1 VVVGEVSTFT
11 EVLVVGGGPGGY
23 TAAQHAASLGRS
35 VVLVERDR
43 LGGVCLNTG
52 CIPSKALIQVAHAVA
67 LPAAAARWGVE
78 LVARVDMNRVQDWMA
93 SVMDGLRAGVDG
105 LMRQAGVTVLAGTA
119 RFTSPH
125 RVVVATPTATQHIEF
140 DHAIIA
146 TGSRPVELASLPVDH
161 HRVLD
166 STDALG
172 LREVPARL
180 AVVGGGY
187 IGLELGCAFQRLGSA
202 VTVVEVADR
211 LLPTMHASLGRALER
226 RLTAQGLEVRLGTGA
241 VEDDGTALLVN
252 GPAGEGRVEAD
263 AVIVAVGRRP
273 NTDELGLERAGV
285 VCDAAGRIGVDRAR
299 RTAGT
304 LLAIG
309 DVTDGPG
316 LAHKA
321 SAEAEVAGA
330 VAAGRRAEFD
340 PACIPQVVFTDPQV
354 ASVGLTPAE
363 AEQAGVAVE
372 TRRLPL
378 SASARAVMSGETAGM
393 IELVVE
399 RGSGALLGAHLL
411 GPEAAELIAE
421 AALAIEMGATVDDL
435 ALTIHPHPTLSEA
448 IAQAARARGH
458 PTAM

>member
-43 LGGVCLNTG
+43 LGGVCLNSG
-52 CIPSKALIQVAHAVA
+52 CIPSKALIQVAHTAA
-67 LPAAAARWGVE
+67 LPATAARWGVE

-93 SVMDGLRAGVDG
+93 SVIDGLRAGVDG

-140 DHAIIA
+140 DHAIVA

-172 LREVPARL
+172 LREVPPLL

-211 LLPTMHASLGRALER
+211 LLPTMHAGLGRALER
-226 RLTAQGLEVRLGTGA
+226 RLTAQGLRVLLRTGA
-241 VEDDGTALLVN
+241 IEDDGTALLVN
-252 GPAGEGRVEAD
+252 GPSGECRVEAD

-273 NTDELGLERAGV
+273 NTDDLGLERAGV
-285 VCDAAGRIGVDRAR
+285 ACGAAGRIGVDRAR
-299 RTAGT
+299 RAAGT
-304 LLAIG
+304 VLAIG

-363 AEQAGVAVE
+363 AEEAGVAVE

-378 SASARAVMSGETAGM
+378 AASARAVMSGETAGM
-393 IELVVE
+393 IELVAE
-399 RGSGALLGAHLL
+399 RGSGALLGAHLV

-421 AALAIEMGATVDDL
+421 TALAIEMGATVDDI

-448 IAQAARARGH
+448 IAQAARAGGH

>member
-43 LGGVCLNTG
+43 LGGVCLNSG
-52 CIPSKALIQVAHAVA
+52 CIPSKALIQVAHTAA
-67 LPAAAARWGVE
+67 LPATAARWGVE

-93 SVMDGLRAGVDG
+93 SVIDGLRAGVDV

-140 DHAIIA
+140 DHAIVA
-146 TGSRPVELASLPVDH
+146 TGSRPMELASLPVDH

-172 LREVPARL
+172 LREVPPLL

-211 LLPTMHASLGRALER
+211 LLPTMHAGLGRALER
-226 RLTAQGLEVRLGTGA
+226 RLTAQGLRVLLRTGA
-241 VEDDGTALLVN
+241 IEDDGTALLVN
-252 GPAGEGRVEAD
+252 GPSGECRVEAD

-273 NTDELGLERAGV
+273 NTDDLGLERAGV
-285 VCDAAGRIGVDRAR
+285 ACGAAGRIGVDRAR
-299 RTAGT
+299 RAAGT
-304 LLAIG
+304 VLAIG

-363 AEQAGVAVE
+363 AEEAGVAVE

-378 SASARAVMSGETAGM
+378 AASVRAVMSGETAGM
-393 IELVVE
+393 IELVAE

-421 AALAIEMGATVDDL
+421 TALAIEMGATVDDI

-448 IAQAARARGH
+448 IAQAARAGGH

>member
-1 VVVGEVSTFT
+1 MVVGEVSTFT

-23 TAAQHAASLGRS
+23 TAAQRAASLGRS

-43 LGGVCLNTG
+43 LGGVCLNAG

-67 LPAAAARWGVE
+67 LADTAARWGVD
-78 LVARVDMNRVQDWMA
+78 LSARVDMNRVQDWMA
-93 SVMDGLRAGVDG
+93 SVVGGLGADVDAQ
-105 LMRQAGVTVLAGTA
+105 MRRAGVTVLSGTA

-125 RVVVATPTATQHIEF
+125 RAVVATPTATQHIEF

-146 TGSRPVELASLPVDH
+146 TGSRPVALASLPVDH

-172 LREVPARL
+172 LREVPPRL

-211 LLPTMHASLGRALER
+211 LLPTMHAGLGRALER
-226 RLTAQGLEVRLGTGA
+226 RLTAQGLAVMLGTRA
-241 VEDDGTALLVN
+241 LEDDGTALRVH
-252 GPAGEGRVEAD
+252 GPRGGSRIEAD

-273 NTDELGLERAGV
+273 NTDDLGLERAGV
-285 VCDAAGRIGVDRAR
+285 TCDPAGLVGVDRAR
-299 RTAGT
+299 RAAATV
-304 LLAIG
+304 LAIG
-309 DVTDGPG
+309 DVTAGPG

-354 ASVGLTPAE
+354 ASAGVTAAE
-363 AEQAGVAVE
+363 AEKAGAAVE

-378 SASARAVMSGETAGM
+378 TASARAVMSGETAGM
-393 IELVVE
+393 VELVAE
-399 RGSGALLGAHLL
+399 RGSGLLLGVHLV

-435 ALTIHPHPTLSEA
+435 ALTVHPHPTLSES
-448 IAQAARARGH
+448 IAQAARAGGH
-458 PTAM
+458 PAAM

>member
-1 VVVGEVSTFT
+1 
-11 EVLVVGGGPGGY
+11 
-23 TAAQHAASLGRS
+23 
-35 VVLVERDR
+35 
-43 LGGVCLNTG
+43 
-52 CIPSKALIQVAHAVA
+52 
-67 LPAAAARWGVE
+67 
-78 LVARVDMNRVQDWMA
+78 
-93 SVMDGLRAGVDG
+93 
-105 LMRQAGVTVLAGTA
+105 
-119 RFTSPH
+119 
-125 RVVVATPTATQHIEF
+125 VVVATPTATQHIEF

-252 GPAGEGRVEAD
+252 GPGGEGRVEAD

-299 RTAGT
+299 RAGGT
-304 LLAIG
+304 VLAIG
-309 DVTDGPG
+309 DVTNGPG

-421 AALAIEMGATVDDL
+421 AALAIEMGATVDDV

-448 IAQAARARGH
+448 IAQAARAGGH
-458 PTAM
+458 PSAM